1 LGVQESYSTHQ
12 DLARFK
18 SELTGE
24 IGKLSAGIAQLAAQ
38 VSDAAQST
46 RTELSD
52 IAKSTGRVSPDALL
66 AQVSELKS
74 LLDGLV
80 QSSKDRTVREEELS
94 AEIAGLKHSLEVIIQ
109 QTEST
114 IVQPSSAIIEPRRI
128 RIPTVNPSVAGRLTE
143 REKQVVALVAQ
154 GLTNRQMAR
163 QLQLSEHVVKAVISV
178 LMTKLRVSTRS
189 EIVAKAVSSPPSLWP

>member
-1 LGVQESYSTHQ
+1 
-12 DLARFK
+12 
-18 SELTGE
+18 LTGE
-24 IGKLSAGIAQLAAQ
+24 IGKLSVGIAQLAAL

-114 IVQPSSAIIEPRRI
+114 IVQPSSAIEPRRI